1 VTGAVA
7 AALAELV
14 ARFGE
19 DEQAIAEALRLRAR
33 LLELADEDAAA
44 YAAFMSTRSD
54 ADRQRTIDV
63 PVSIAEAAADVREL
77 AETLL
82 ARANRSLAGDAE
94 AAAALADAVA
104 AVGARL
110 VEINLRGAEDERL
123 ARAQAAAASPHSAA
137 HTN

>member
-19 DEQAIAEALRLRAR
+19 DEEAIAEALRLRAR
-33 LLELADEDAAA
+33 LLELADEDAEA
-44 YAAFMSTRSD
+44 YAAFMATRSD

-63 PVSIAEAAADVREL
+63 PVSIAETAAGVRDL
-77 AETLL
+77 AGTLL

-104 AVGARL
+104 GVGARL

-123 ARAQAAAASPHSAA
+123 ARARAAA